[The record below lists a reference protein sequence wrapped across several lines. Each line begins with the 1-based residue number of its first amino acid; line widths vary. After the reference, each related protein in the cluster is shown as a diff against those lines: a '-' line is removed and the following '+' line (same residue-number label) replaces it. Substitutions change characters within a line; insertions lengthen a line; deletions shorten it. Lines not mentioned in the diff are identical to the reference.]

1 VLGYIFKRL
10 LLTLPTLLLV
20 SVGVFFLIRLI
31 PGDPAL
37 VLLGEGADA
46 AALAG
51 VRADLGLD
59 RPVPVQFF
67 AWLEHAVR
75 GDLGRSIVSGEPVAR
90 LILQH
95 CGLTAAVV
103 LVAVTL
109 ATLIAIAAGLV
120 AAWRQD
126 SAIDL
131 AVVGA
136 ATVVLAVPSFW
147 LGLVLLLLF
156 GLKLGWLPFVGYV
169 PFSQSAAEAALFLVM
184 PVLTL
189 TITESGVLTRMMRA
203 SSIDVLQLDYV
214 THARAKGLS
223 EATVLMR
230 HVFPNAFAPTLTL
243 VGLTLGHLLGG
254 VAVIETVFT
263 LPGLGRLM
271 VDSVLSRDYP
281 VVQGCLLFTAVVYV
295 VVNLLVDLCYPI
307 FDPRVT
313 AR

>member
-1 VLGYIFKRL
+1 MLSYICKRL
-10 LLTLPTLLLV
+10 LLTLPTLSLV
-20 SVGVFFLIRLI
+20 SVAVFLIMRLI

-51 VRADLGLD
+51 LRADLGLD
-59 RPVPVQFF
+59 RPLPVQFIS
-67 AWLEHAVR
+67 WLQHALR
-75 GDLGRSIVSGEPVAR
+75 GDLGRSIVSGEPVAG

-95 CGLTAAVV
+95 FGLTATVV
-103 LVAVTL
+103 LVAVTA
-109 ATLIAIAAGLV
+109 ATLIAAAAGLL
-120 AAWRQD
+120 AAWRRN

-131 AVVGA
+131 AVVAA
-136 ATVVLAVPSFW
+136 ATVVLAIPSFW

-156 GLKLGWLPFVGYV
+156 GLELGWLPFVGYI
-169 PFSQSAAEAALFLVM
+169 PFSESAMQACLFLVL
-184 PVLTL
+184 PVVTL
-189 TITESGVLTRMMRA
+189 TITESGVLTRMMRS

-223 EATVLMR
+223 ERVVLTR

-254 VAVIETVFT
+254 IAVIETVFT

-271 VDSVLSRDYP
+271 VESVLSRDYP
-281 VVQGCLLFTAVVYV
+281 VVQGCLLFTALVYV